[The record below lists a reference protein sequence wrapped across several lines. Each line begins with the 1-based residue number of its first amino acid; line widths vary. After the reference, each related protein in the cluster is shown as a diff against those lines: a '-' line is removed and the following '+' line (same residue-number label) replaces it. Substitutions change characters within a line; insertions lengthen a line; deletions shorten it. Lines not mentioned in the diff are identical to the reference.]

1 MIILKLSFTICLS
14 IIYSLASFAEGETNG
29 NIIIESFDSI
39 PSEIDGGCCVFYRY
53 PSDMQND
60 GYIMVNDLANTAY
73 MVINHQLEEF
83 TLVVNK
89 KNTYWYKN
97 SKYTLKV
104 IIARTKSK
112 VHDENYDVK
121 GNLIIEDSNKNK
133 KSLSFC
139 GNCCW

>member
-1 MIILKLSFTICLS
+1 
-14 IIYSLASFAEGETNG
+14 
-29 NIIIESFDSI
+29 
-39 PSEIDGGCCVFYRY
+39 
-53 PSDMQND
+53 MQND

-104 IIARTKSK
+104 KIARTQSK

-139 GNCCW
+139 GNCSW

>member
-1 MIILKLSFTICLS
+1 MIFLKFSFTICLS
-14 IIYSLASFAEGETNG
+14 IMCSLVSFAGRETNG

-60 GYIMVNDLANTAY
+60 GYIMVNDLAN
-73 MVINHQLEEF
+73 
-83 TLVVNK
+83 
-89 KNTYWYKN
+89 
-97 SKYTLKV
+97 
-104 IIARTKSK
+104 

-139 GNCCW
+139 GNCSW